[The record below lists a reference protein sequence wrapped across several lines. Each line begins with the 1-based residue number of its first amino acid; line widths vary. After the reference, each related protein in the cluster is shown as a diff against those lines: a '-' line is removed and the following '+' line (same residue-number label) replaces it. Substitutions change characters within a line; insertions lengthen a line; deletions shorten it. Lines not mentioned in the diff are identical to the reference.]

1 MPSYLANYWIAFEV
15 EADDEEDAA
24 RQAEELLREVIES
37 GDLAA
42 HVSDEPDILP
52 N

>member
-1 MPSYLANYWIAFEV
+1 MPSYLANFWIAFEV

-37 GDLAA
+37 GDLAD
-42 HVSDEPDILP
+42 HVNEVPDIYP

>member
-1 MPSYLANYWIAFEV
+1 MPSYIANYWIAFEV

-24 RQAEELLREVIES
+24 RQAEELLREAIDRGE
-37 GDLAA
+37 LADY
-42 HVSDEPDILP
+42 VSDEPDILP